1 LIFYLINQKTGDMR
15 KTILLLIYFLPFH
28 SKATTWEVTVQDFQ
42 FSPSSLNVVV
52 GDVIRWVWV
61 SGFHTTTSS
70 TIPSGAD
77 SWDYAIDANNLS
89 YDYMVTAPGTY
100 NYICYFHEAFGM
112 VASFTATGVAPVTL
126 SAFNINTQ
134 NKKPFL
140 TWTTQT
146 EVNVDYFSIRKSE
159 NGRDFKEIA
168 KVPAAGNSATEKNY
182 TYLDD
187 QVSAGISYVY
197 YALASVD
204 KDGNTQL
211 SPIKMYENKMAV
223 TKLIIS
229 LSPNPVSKMGHLMLQ
244 FNAAKSGNMIATL
257 SDMQGRIVLKT
268 SLSADKGVNNG
279 HIHLGGIPPGIY
291 TISFHL
297 DGITEA
303 YKVEVANH

>member
-1 LIFYLINQKTGDMR
+1 MR